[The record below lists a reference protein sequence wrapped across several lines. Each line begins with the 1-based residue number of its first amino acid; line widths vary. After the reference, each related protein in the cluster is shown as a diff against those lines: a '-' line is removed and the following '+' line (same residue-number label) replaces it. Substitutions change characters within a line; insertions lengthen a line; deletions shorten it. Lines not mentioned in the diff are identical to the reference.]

1 MKSEAKLSLIQRRF
15 SYNFCVGGGGV
26 KMILVKISLTQKRS
40 NGFSKLAFNYYEN
53 RFQNGARARA
63 LQEKGDLT
71 ENIVLN
77 TFFKYAR
84 LLLLLKRT
92 MNGKGVSEKKLPR
105 CYCK

>member
-71 ENIVLN
+71 KTLYKI
-77 TFFKYAR
+77 FFKYAR